1 MSDESAAEA
10 MAAQPYGT
18 DIKLNFARGGEVD
31 FAYGPNGLDTV
42 SGVDNLVQALT
53 MRLLVD
59 RGELSGLG
67 HPRFGSHI
75 RDLIGEP
82 QDSANMEL
90 LRRYVRQALLQDP
103 RVAEVVQVVVTRR
116 LDDRASVDIVARVLA
131 ASGEAAQV
139 EVTFDAG

>member
-1 MSDESAAEA
+1 MAE
-10 MAAQPYGT
+10 QLYGT
-18 DIKLNFARGGEVD
+18 DLKLSFARGGEVD
-31 FAYGPNGLDTV
+31 LYYGPGDLDTV

-53 MRLLVD
+53 LRLLVD

-67 HPRFGSHI
+67 HPRFGSRI

-82 QDSANMEL
+82 QDNANMEL

-103 RVAEVVQVVVTRR
+103 RVAEVVQVAVTRR
-116 LDDRASVDIVARVLA
+116 LDDRTSVDIVARVLA
-131 ASGEAAQV
+131 ESGEAAQV

>member
-1 MSDESAAEA
+1 MP
-10 MAAQPYGT
+10 AQSYGT
-18 DIKLNFARGGEVD
+18 DIKLSFARGGEVD
-31 FAYGPNGLDTV
+31 LSYGRSGLDTV

-53 MRLLVD
+53 LRLLVD

-67 HPRFGSHI
+67 HARFGSRI

-103 RVAEVVQVVVTRR
+103 RVAEVVQVAVTRR
-116 LDDRASVDIVARVLA
+116 RDERASVDIVARVLG